1 MTSLHAYSLPAPA
14 SAGALALLPHPYP
27 GALVTF
33 CGIDGSGK
41 TSLIEAARAHLESLG
56 RTCVSTFTPTAR
68 IRKNPLFREL
78 VDASTEEA
86 RSRVDVMGLCL
97 QILGDLL
104 QHQKDTL
111 IPHLERGDVVL
122 CDRYIFTSQAEIRAR
137 GGDADVEALLASVAE
152 RVLKP
157 DVAFA
162 LDAPPELAEWRVRQ
176 RESERD
182 KPLDSRFVETQAAAY
197 LSVARQN
204 GLSIISTARPLSE
217 SLLAVRQTL
226 NQQFSG
232 SRV

>member
-1 MTSLHAYSLPAPA
+1 MTSLPAYSLPASAP
-14 SAGALALLPHPYP
+14 AGALSLLPHAYP

-56 RTCVSTFTPTAR
+56 RTCFSTFTPTAR

-86 RSRVDVMGLCL
+86 RGRVDVMGLCL

-104 QHQKDTL
+104 QHQKDTVV
-111 IPHLERGDVVL
+111 PHLQKGDVVL

-137 GGDADVEALLASVAE
+137 SADAGVEALLARVAG

-157 DVAFA
+157 DVTFA

-182 KPLDSRFVETQAAAY
+182 KPADSRFVATQAEAY

-204 GLSIISTARPLSE
+204 GLCIVSTARPLSE
-217 SLLAVRQTL
+217 SLLTVRQLL
-226 NQQFSG
+226 NQRFAG
-232 SRV
+232 SQG